1 MAKAL
6 LNKVTS
12 AIKKASDT
20 VSSLKKTSNSNSS
33 SSNSNTSNTSS
44 NSNSSSNNSN
54 STNKDWFISETGVP
68 KGDIGT
74 GNGISPTTGEKTY
87 STGKGTSGTSTNYGT
102 YEDDLKR
109 LSEAQK
115 KNQIAQL
122 KQARDKALANLDIQ
136 EQKIKPTYQN
146 QRNLASAS
154 SQQGARSFSEY
165 LANRG
170 LTSSGASAQ
179 AEMNRQSSLQNT
191 LGNIGVAEANAYKD
205 IANQRT
211 AIENDYVAGVANANN
226 AIAQE
231 YYNNLLNYN
240 QQQRQMVQQLQQQSL
255 GQYANDYQ
263 AQINNL
269 LSQGYSPNSLEVLYL
284 QSLRGNKMA
293 NNYSNASSNA
303 LASIQAGNINYNNAA
318 ALGWTVE
325 QAQQYYNNLIA
336 QQQAQA
342 QANAEQLAYER
353 QQQEIA
359 NQQKWAQI
367 NNDTLQ
373 TQYNINKPYYKEGS
387 GDNSNIYTISNIKDM
402 IEKNFTTKKI
412 NTDINV
418 PGDYITEY
426 NIEGIINKMEDLY
439 NEGNGIIDKGMRD
452 FIYDY
457 YDIKY

>member
-1 MAKAL
+1 MTSEDNDKINSAK
-6 LNKVTS
+6 NKY
-12 AIKKASDT
+12 AEAQA
-20 VSSLKKTSNSNSS
+20 
-33 SSNSNTSNTSS
+33 
-44 NSNSSSNNSN
+44 
-54 STNKDWFISETGVP
+54 
-68 KGDIGT
+68 KGDTSGMKAAHEEAESIRAKYGYSGGTDGSKYISTTTGEPLGT

-87 STGKGTSGTSTNYGT
+87 ASSSRGGTQGTSTNYGS
-102 YEDDLKR
+102 YENDLKR

-136 EQKIKPTYQN
+136 EQEIKPTYQN

-170 LTSSGASAQ
+170 LTNSGASAQ
-179 AEMNRQSSLQNT
+179 GEMNRQSLLQNT
-191 LGNIGVAEANAYKD
+191 LGDIGVAEANAYKD

-211 AIENDYVAGVANANN
+211 AVENDYVAGVANANN

-402 IEKNFTTKKI
+402 IEKKFTTKKI

-457 YDIKY
+457 YEIKY

>member
-1 MAKAL
+1 MTSEDNDKINSAK
-6 LNKVTS
+6 NKY
-12 AIKKASDT
+12 AEAQA
-20 VSSLKKTSNSNSS
+20 
-33 SSNSNTSNTSS
+33 
-44 NSNSSSNNSN
+44 
-54 STNKDWFISETGVP
+54 
-68 KGDIGT
+68 KGDTSGMKAAHEEAESIRAKYGYSGGTDGSKYISTTTGEPLGT

-87 STGKGTSGTSTNYGT
+87 STGNGRSTNYGT

-136 EQKIKPTYQN
+136 EQEIKPTYQN

-170 LTSSGASAQ
+170 LTNSGASAQ
-179 AEMNRQSSLQNT
+179 GEMNRQSSLQNI

-211 AIENDYVAGVANANN
+211 AIENDYIAGVANANN

-240 QQQRQMVQQLQQQSL
+240 QQQRQMVQQLQQQAL

-367 NNDTLQ
+367 NNDIRNTDSLIASRQ
-373 TQYNINKPYYKEGS
+373 KSGNNQSISKSYANDLLNNGGYFSNSDTTPSGVGNLTTAQYNLATGVYNLWQQGLSDSDAKEILAENGFTIEQINEL
-387 GDNSNIYTISNIKDM
+387 
-402 IEKNFTTKKI
+402 F
-412 NTDINV
+412 
-418 PGDYITEY
+418 
-426 NIEGIINKMEDLY
+426 
-439 NEGNGIIDKGMRD
+439 
-452 FIYDY
+452 
-457 YDIKY
+457 